1 MEIDPATANMVL
13 EDLGIDL
20 LNHLEV
26 NGAAVR
32 VPEQCITLR
41 DEVEPDQLLRMESQ
55 VSEKSFSGHRFGE
68 ICFRSLDIAIYF
80 YVFEHLKQKNMRCNP
95 VVP

>member
-1 MEIDPATANMVL
+1 VEIDPATAIMVL

-20 LNHLEV
+20 LDHLEV

-32 VPEQCITLR
+32 VPEECITLR

-55 VSEKSFSGHRFGE
+55 VSEKRFDGHRFGE
-68 ICFRSLDIAIYF
+68 ISFSL
-80 YVFEHLKQKNMRCNP
+80 
-95 VVP
+95 

>member
-1 MEIDPATANMVL
+1 VEIDPATANMVL

-20 LNHLEV
+20 LDHLEV

-32 VPEQCITLR
+32 VPEECITLR

-55 VSEKSFSGHRFGE
+55 VSEKNFSGHRFGE
-68 ICFRSLDIAIYF
+68 ICFSFRY
-80 YVFEHLKQKNMRCNP
+80 C
-95 VVP
+95 

>member
-1 MEIDPATANMVL
+1 VEIDPETANMVL

-20 LNHLEV
+20 LDHLEV

-32 VPEQCITLR
+32 VPEECITLR

-55 VSEKSFSGHRFGE
+55 VSENRCGE
-68 ICFRSLDIAIYF
+68 ICFSL
-80 YVFEHLKQKNMRCNP
+80 
-95 VVP
+95 